1 MNNNYAIVLCLG
13 GVRIPMMRWSI
24 ACRGAALASALFAS
38 ILATGCNLQ
47 NDTRFANEGVGT
59 NLYSTDVKRQNQIQ
73 QLYYGYL
80 CGQANLPLAGTSP
93 EGIPICNFPV
103 FATLHWNSLVQA
115 GMNDIDTRCDAYLAW
130 YDSRKRSQQPMISQ
144 INTTARLVN
153 AILLAYAPTAAAIG
167 VVAEAFG
174 FAQAT
179 VINYHSRLL
188 YEIDTSTLQALV
200 LGNQRSFREGIAEL
214 KFQTKPAVEHALRSY
229 LRICMPFSIETEVN
243 NVLTVVKR
251 SGDVPPPL
259 VGTDT
264 VEAAVDATK
273 PRSAEQRV
281 TVVKVTP
288 PPPIIESPEVKK
300 IFAIGGYDDSD
311 LLTLQR
317 ALCVPND
324 ELGTVGPRTRIAYAI
339 FETYV
344 AGQPSIKKDGMVSGR
359 NEYTRAIKFGNCDR
373 GRFRNVFEAEQLAT
387 ANDVA
392 VLADE
397 MKFLGIPGFSAP
409 PAGTDVN
416 AMRANIAAANAHF
429 QIGSPD
435 GAAADEATPELF
447 AKMKL
452 PIRER

>member
-1 MNNNYAIVLCLG
+1 MV
-13 GVRIPMMRWSI
+13 RWSI
-24 ACRGAALASALFAS
+24 AYRVAALASVLFAS
-38 ILATGCNLQ
+38 IVAAGCNLQ
-47 NDTRFANEGVGT
+47 GDYRFANEGVGT
-59 NLYSTDVKRQNQIQ
+59 NLYSTDVRRQNQIQ
-73 QLYYGYL
+73 QMYYGYL

-93 EGIPICNFPV
+93 EGLPICNFAA
-103 FATLHWNSLVQA
+103 FSTLHWNALVQA

-130 YDSRKRSQQPMISQ
+130 YDSRKRSQQPVISQ

-153 AILLAYAPTAAAIG
+153 AILLAYAPTSAAIG

-188 YEIDTSTLQALV
+188 FEIDTSTLQALV
-200 LGNQRSFREGIAEL
+200 LGNQRSFREGVAEL

-251 SGDVPPPL
+251 RGDAPPPL
-259 VGTDT
+259 INTHSVA
-264 VEAAVDATK
+264 AAVDATK

-281 TVVKVTP
+281 TAVRVTP
-288 PPPIIESPEVKK
+288 PPPIVETPEVKK
-300 IFAIGGYDDSD
+300 IFAIGGYDEND

-317 ALCVPND
+317 ALCVPNG
-324 ELGTVGPRTRIAYAI
+324 ELGTVGPRTMVAYAI

-344 AGQPSIKKDGMVSGR
+344 AGQPSVRKDGMVSSR
-359 NEYTRAIKFGNCDR
+359 NEYARAIKHGNCDR
-373 GRFRNVFEAEQLAT
+373 GRFRNIFEAEQLAS
-387 ANDVA
+387 ANEVA

-397 MKFLGIPGFSAP
+397 MKFLGIAGFVAP
-409 PAGTDVN
+409 PAGAGLD

-447 AKMKL
+447 ARMKL

>member
-1 MNNNYAIVLCLG
+1 ML
-13 GVRIPMMRWSI
+13 RWSI
-24 ACRGAALASALFAS
+24 SYRVAALACVLFAS
-38 ILATGCNLQ
+38 IIATGCNLQ
-47 NDTRFANEGVGT
+47 DEYRFAGDGVGT
-59 NLYSTDVKRQNQIQ
+59 NLYSTDVRRQNQIQ

-93 EGIPICNFPV
+93 EGLPICNFPV

-115 GMNDIDTRCDAYLAW
+115 GMNDIDTRCDAYLSW
-130 YDSRKRSQQPMISQ
+130 YDRRKRSQQPVISQ

-153 AILLAYAPTAAAIG
+153 AILLAYAPTSAAIG

-179 VINYHSRLL
+179 VNNYHSRLL

-200 LGNQRSFREGIAEL
+200 LGNQRSFREGVADL

-251 SGDVPPPL
+251 SGEIPAPL
-259 VGTDT
+259 IRTDT
-264 VEAAVDATK
+264 VEAAVDATR
-273 PRSAEQRV
+273 PRTAEQRV

-288 PPPIIESPEVKK
+288 PPPIVESPEVRKL
-300 IFAIGGYDDSD
+300 FAIGGYDQVD

-317 ALCVPND
+317 ALCVSSD
-324 ELGTVGPRTRIAYAI
+324 ELGTVGSRTPVAFAI

-344 AGQPSIKKDGMVSGR
+344 AGQPSIRKDGVVSSR
-359 NEYTRAIKFGNCDR
+359 NEYARAIKFGTCDR
-373 GRFRNVFEAEQLAT
+373 SRFRNIFEAEQLPT
-387 ANDVA
+387 ANEVA

-397 MKFLGIPGFSAP
+397 MKFLGVPGFVAP
-409 PAGTDVN
+409 PAGAGLD
-416 AMRANIAAANAHF
+416 AMRANIAAANAFF

-435 GAAADEATPELF
+435 GAAADEVTPALF
-447 AKMKL
+447 NRMKL

>member
-1 MNNNYAIVLCLG
+1 MLRWLFSC
-13 GVRIPMMRWSI
+13 RIL
-24 ACRGAALASALFAS
+24 ALTGALFAS
-38 ILATGCNLQ
+38 IVATGCNLE
-47 NDTRFANEGVGT
+47 NDARFINEGVGT
-59 NLYSTDVKRQNQIQ
+59 NLYSTDVQRQDRIQ
-73 QLYYGYL
+73 RLYYGYL

-93 EGIPICNFPV
+93 EGLPVCNFDV
-103 FATLHWNSLVQA
+103 FATLHWNTLVQA

-130 YDSRKRSQQPMISQ
+130 YDSRKRSQQAVTSQ

-153 AILLAYAPTAAAIG
+153 AILLATTPTAATIG

-179 VINYHSRLL
+179 VNNYHSRLL

-200 LGNQRSFREGIAEL
+200 LGNQRTFREGIAEL

-251 SGDVPPPL
+251 SGEAPPPL
-259 VGTDT
+259 IGTDT

-281 TVVKVTP
+281 TVVRVTP
-288 PPPIIESPEVKK
+288 PPPIVETTETKK
-300 IFAIGGYDDSD
+300 IFAIGGYDESD
-311 LLTLQR
+311 LMTLQR
-317 ALCVPND
+317 ALCVPTD
-324 ELGTVGPRTRIAYAI
+324 ELGTVGPRTRVAYAI
-339 FETYV
+339 FETYA
-344 AGQPSIKKDGMVSGR
+344 AGQPSIKKDGMVSSR
-359 NEYTRAIKFGNCDR
+359 NEYARAIKFGNCDR
-373 GRFRNVFEAEQLAT
+373 GQFRNIFEAEQLASP
-387 ANDVA
+387 NEVA

-397 MKFLGIPGFSAP
+397 MKFQGVTGFVAP
-409 PAGTDVN
+409 PAGAGLD
-416 AMRANIAAANAHF
+416 AMRANLAAANAFF

-447 AKMKL
+447 TKMKL

>member
-1 MNNNYAIVLCLG
+1 MV
-13 GVRIPMMRWSI
+13 RWSI
-24 ACRGAALASALFAS
+24 ACRSAALPSALLAS
-38 ILATGCNLQ
+38 IVAAGCNLQ
-47 NDTRFANEGVGT
+47 NDVRFANEGVGT

-130 YDSRKRSQQPMISQ
+130 YDSRKRSQKPVISQ

-153 AILLAYAPTAAAIG
+153 AILLAYSPTSAAIG

-179 VINYHSRLL
+179 VLNYHSRLL

-259 VGTDT
+259 INTDT

-273 PRSAEQRV
+273 PRTAEQRV
-281 TVVKVTP
+281 TVVHVTP
-288 PPPIIESPEVKK
+288 PPPIVESPEVKK
-300 IFAIGGYDDSD
+300 LFRPSNYGQND
-311 LLTLQR
+311 LITLQK
-317 ALCVPND
+317 ALCVPPD
-324 ELGTVGPRTRIAYAI
+324 EIGTVGRRTKIGLAI

-344 AGQPSIKKDGMVSGR
+344 AGQPNIKKDGMVSSDD
-359 NEYTRAIKFGNCDR
+359 EFARAVKYDPCDTA
-373 GRFRNVFEAEQLAT
+373 RFKNIFEAEQISGS
-387 ANDVA
+387 NDVA
-392 VLADE
+392 LLARQISRKNVPGIVSLDAAVSD
-397 MKFLGIPGFSAP
+397 LGAVRP
-409 PAGTDVN
+409 
-416 AMRANIAAANAHF
+416 NIAAANAF
-429 QIGSPD
+429 LGIGNPD
-435 GAAADEATPELF
+435 GAESDEVTPQLYS
-447 AKMKL
+447 ALGITPRKM
-452 PIRER
+452 

>member
-1 MNNNYAIVLCLG
+1 MV
-13 GVRIPMMRWSI
+13 RWSI
-24 ACRGAALASALFAS
+24 ACRVAALAGVLFAS
-38 ILATGCNLQ
+38 ITATGCNLQ
-47 NDTRFANEGVGT
+47 NDMRFANEGVGT
-59 NLYSTDVKRQNQIQ
+59 NLYSTDVRRQTQIQ

-93 EGIPICNFPV
+93 EGLPVCDFPV

-115 GMNDIDTRCDAYLAW
+115 GMNDIDTRCDAYLSW
-130 YDSRKRSQQPMISQ
+130 YDSRKRSQQPVISQ

-153 AILLAYAPTAAAIG
+153 AILLAYAPTSAAIG

-179 VINYHSRLL
+179 VNNYHSRLL

-200 LGNQRSFREGIAEL
+200 LGNQRSFREGIVEL

-251 SGDVPPPL
+251 SGEVPPPL
-259 VGTDT
+259 INTDT

-281 TVVKVTP
+281 TVVRVTP
-288 PPPIIESPEVKK
+288 PPEFTRSPEVTK
-300 IFAIGGYDDSD
+300 IFAVGGYDDND

-317 ALCVPND
+317 ALCVPAD
-324 ELGTVGPRTRIAYAI
+324 ELGTVGPRTRVAYAI

-344 AGQPSIKKDGMVSGR
+344 AGQPSIRKDGVVSSR
-359 NEYTRAIKFGNCDR
+359 NEYARAIKFGNCDR
-373 GRFRNVFEAEQLAT
+373 GRFRNIFEAEQLAN
-387 ANDVA
+387 ANEVA

-397 MKFLGIPGFSAP
+397 MKFLGITGFVAP
-409 PAGTDVN
+409 PAGSDL
-416 AMRANIAAANAHF
+416 ASMRANIAAANAFF

>member
-1 MNNNYAIVLCLG
+1 MRAVG
-13 GVRIPMMRWSI
+13 GDSKTLMLRWSVS
-24 ACRGAALASALFAS
+24 CRVAALAGVLFAS
-38 ILATGCNLQ
+38 IIAAGCNLQ
-47 NDTRFANEGVGT
+47 GDLRFSNEGVGT
-59 NLYSTDVKRQNQIQ
+59 NLYSTDIRRQNQIQ

-93 EGIPICNFPV
+93 EGLPVCDFPV

-130 YDSRKRSQQPMISQ
+130 YDSRKRSQQPVISQ

-153 AILLAYAPTAAAIG
+153 AILLAYAPTSAAIG

-179 VINYHSRLL
+179 VNNYHSRLL

-200 LGNQRSFREGIAEL
+200 LGNQRTFREGIAEL

-243 NVLTVVKR
+243 NVLTVVNR
-251 SGDVPPPL
+251 SGVVPPPL
-259 VGTDT
+259 IGTDT
-264 VEAAVDATK
+264 VEAAVDATR
-273 PRSAEQRV
+273 PRTAEQRV
-281 TVVKVTP
+281 IVVRETP
-288 PPPIIESPEVKK
+288 PPPIIETAEVKK
-300 IFAIGGYDDSD
+300 LFGIGGYDEND
-311 LLTLQR
+311 LLRLQR
-317 ALCVPND
+317 ALCVPAD
-324 ELGTVGPRTRIAYAI
+324 ELGTVGPRTRVGYAI

-344 AGQPSIKKDGMVSGR
+344 TGQPSVRKDGMVSSR
-359 NEYTRAIKFGNCDR
+359 NEYARAIKRGNCDR
-373 GRFRNVFEAEQLAT
+373 GQFRNIFEAEQLAT
-387 ANDVA
+387 ANEVA

-397 MKFLGIPGFSAP
+397 MKFLGITGFVAP
-409 PAGTDVN
+409 PAGADLN
-416 AMRANIAAANAHF
+416 AMRPNIAAANAFF

-435 GAAADEATPELF
+435 GAAADEVTPELF
-447 AKMKL
+447 TKMKL

>member
-1 MNNNYAIVLCLG
+1 
-13 GVRIPMMRWSI
+13 MMRWSI
-24 ACRGAALASALFAS
+24 ACRVAALAGALSAS
-38 ILATGCNLQ
+38 IVAAGCNLQ
-47 NDTRFANEGVGT
+47 GDYRFANEGVGT
-59 NLYSTDVKRQNQIQ
+59 NLYSTDVRRQNQIQ
-73 QLYYGYL
+73 QMYYGYL

-93 EGIPICNFPV
+93 EGLPICNFPV
-103 FATLHWNSLVQA
+103 FSTLHWNALVQA

-153 AILLAYAPTAAAIG
+153 AILLAYAPTSAAIG

-174 FAQAT
+174 FAQAS

-188 YEIDTSTLQALV
+188 FEIDTSTLQALV

-259 VGTDT
+259 INTDT
-264 VEAAVDATK
+264 VAAAVDATK
-273 PRSAEQRV
+273 PRAAEQRV
-281 TVVKVTP
+281 TAVRVTP
-288 PPPIIESPEVKK
+288 PPPIVETPEVRK
-300 IFAIGGYDDSD
+300 IFAIGGYDQND

-317 ALCVPND
+317 ALCVPNG
-324 ELGTVGPRTRIAYAI
+324 ELGTVGPRTMAAYAI

-344 AGQPSIKKDGMVSGR
+344 AGQPSVRKDGMVSSR
-359 NEYTRAIKFGNCDR
+359 NEYARAIKQGNCDR
-373 GRFRNVFEAEQLAT
+373 GRFRNIFEAEQLAS
-387 ANDVA
+387 ANEVA

-397 MKFLGIPGFSAP
+397 MKFLGIPGFVAP
-409 PAGTDVN
+409 PPGAGLD

-447 AKMKL
+447 ARMKL